1 MRGLAVALGLALLT
15 SAAGAADPAE
25 VRTRG
30 GLHADYGRLVFD
42 WGSDVGY
49 EVELGD
55 GELKVTFDRPFTSS
69 FAEAEKRLAGYIG
82 RGRISDDGR
91 SVVFPLRRPVSPKAF
106 PVRQSIVVD
115 LHHAPQP
122 GAAGTR
128 RASPPAPVVKVRAG
142 EHPGYTRFVFD
153 WPDAVE
159 YDLSG
164 SGDDTLLA
172 FAKPARLD
180 TDSLT
185 KKVVRLLDA
194 GGADT
199 TDIVSAVRFS
209 VPADQEVRHFRLGD
223 RIVVDLLKKRQPVAV
238 AAKTVAKAPAK
249 KARQAE
255 PAREPLAPTLVSPA
269 PVSPT
274 PISPAPIPPTPA
286 PQVVARQAPA
296 PEPAV
301 EAVPPTVVAK
311 APAAEERDLPRAFSV
326 MPIPDGQ
333 THRPTG
339 TVFAAAIAAATAPVE
354 VVPPR
359 IVPEASP
366 PAEPA
371 ADARAKGAGPEIEV
385 GFTRAGEAF
394 SLSFPGLSDAR
405 ASVFS
410 RAGGAWVV
418 FDRPAE
424 LRLDRLKAAAP
435 EIAAGAAVIGHSTA
449 SVLRIED
456 AAEHGLAA
464 RLDGT
469 MWVVDFRTS
478 DRPPHRPLGVIPE
491 SASPGA
497 GLSIAAAGA
506 GDPIPLIDPEVGD
519 RLVVVPLPEPDT
531 GLAEAREYLEVQLL
545 ASAQGLAMAQ
555 RGDGLR
561 VSTDGGRIRITTD
574 AGLLLAREPVSGSGP
589 AMARAE
595 PDGSRADVAA
605 DVPLLLDL
613 AHWQR
618 PDEPFAEAR
627 RRLEAAVLNSHPEA
641 LEATRL
647 ELVRFYLARGLA
659 AEALGALEAAGPE
672 AAASLGGPLLHAIRG
687 AGNLLAHRLEAAE
700 ADLFHADLD
709 GSDEAALWRAAFH
722 VMRGDVA
729 RAAPLF
735 EKGWPVV
742 AGYPKWLRQELAL
755 RAAEAA
761 LAQGEDERASGYLS
775 AATAETAPH
784 ALRSRA
790 RFLEGRVLAER
801 GDTADALALWST
813 VTGGADQMAHAKAE
827 LAAVRLGLEEGMIEL
842 EQAVERLERLRFAWR
857 GDAIEFETLELL
869 GRSYLAAGDHAGG
882 LATLREAVT
891 LFADSLDTAPAT
903 ELMAQTFRRLFVEGE
918 VRDLP
923 PLKAVSIYH
932 EYRELTPI
940 GEEGDRVVRDL
951 AARLVG
957 LDLLEPA
964 AELLD
969 NQVRYRLQGERRA
982 RTAAD
987 LALIHLLDRKPA
999 AAVEVLR
1006 MTEVPGLP
1014 QDLASRRRIMLAR
1027 GLWETGSA
1035 EEAIGAIAADASRE
1049 AESLRADIYWKA
1061 ARWADAAQV
1070 YGRMAPASAEHELS
1084 ADDARMVLKW
1094 GIALTLGQ
1102 DAAGARRLGARYGEA
1117 MADGPFAAAFRM
1129 ITAGPPASGESLA
1142 AITDTLADVDDFQ
1155 AYLKGYRSAL
1165 EKSAAVGSPGSDS
1178 TS

>member
-1 MRGLAVALGLALLT
+1 MRRLAVALGLALLT
-15 SAAGAADPAE
+15 SAAGAADLAE

-42 WGSDVGY
+42 WSSDVGY
-49 EVELGD
+49 KVELGD
-55 GELKVTFDRPFTSS
+55 GQLKVTFDRPFISS

-91 SVVFPLRRPVSPKAF
+91 SVVFPLRRSVSPKAF
-106 PVRQSIVVD
+106 PVGQSIVVD
-115 LHHAPQP
+115 LHHAARP
-122 GAAGTR
+122 GPVDTR
-128 RASPPAPVVKVRAG
+128 RASPPAPLVKVRAG

-153 WPDAVE
+153 WPKAVE

-180 TDSLT
+180 TDNLT
-185 KKVVRLLDA
+185 KKAVRLLDA

-209 VPADQEVRHFRLGD
+209 VPADREVRHFRLGD
-223 RIVVDLLKKRQPVAV
+223 RIVVDLLKRRQPVAV
-238 AAKTVAKAPAK
+238 AAKAAADTPAK
-249 KARQAE
+249 KARQGTQQAKTESRPAE
-255 PAREPLAPTLVSPA
+255 PEAAATQKADPTLEPRPLPPA
-269 PVSPT
+269 PV
-274 PISPAPIPPTPA
+274 

-296 PEPAV
+296 PEPTV
-301 EAVPPTVVAK
+301 EAVPPTIVAEV
-311 APAAEERDLPRAFSV
+311 PVAEERDLPRAFSV
-326 MPIPDGQ
+326 MPVLDRQ
-333 THRPTG
+333 EHRPTG
-339 TVFAAAIAAATAPVE
+339 TEAAAALAVPTAPVD
-354 VVPPR
+354 VVPTR
-359 IVPEASP
+359 VLPEASQRSMP
-366 PAEPA
+366 EAAAAE
-371 ADARAKGAGPEIEV
+371 KSGAPQIEV
-385 GFTRAGEAF
+385 GYAHNREEF
-394 SLSFPGLSDAR
+394 SLSFPGLDDAR
-405 ASVFS
+405 AAAFS

-418 FDRPAE
+418 FDRQAD
-424 LRLDRLKAAAP
+424 LRLDRLERAAP
-435 EIAAGAAVIGHSTA
+435 ELAAGAIVIGHSEA

-456 AAEHGLAA
+456 AAEHGLNV
-464 RLDGT
+464 RQEGGV
-469 MWVVDFRTS
+469 WVVDFRTS
-478 DRPPHRPLGVIPE
+478 DPSIHRPLDVTPE

-497 GLSIAAAGA
+497 GLGIAAAGA
-506 GDPIPLIDPEVGD
+506 GEPIPLIDPEVGD
-519 RLVVVPLPEPDT
+519 RLVVVPLPEPGT
-531 GLAEAREYLEVQLL
+531 GLAEAREYPEVQLL
-545 ASAQGLAMAQ
+545 ASAQGVAMAQ
-555 RGDGLR
+555 RGDGLQ
-561 VSTDGGRIRITTD
+561 VSTDGDRIRITTG
-574 AGLLLAREPVSGSGP
+574 AGLLLAREPVQSEEP
-589 AMARAE
+589 ATARVVE
-595 PDGSRADVAA
+595 TAA
-605 DVPLLLDL
+605 VVPHLLDL
-613 AHWQR
+613 ARWQR
-618 PDEPFAEAR
+618 SDEPFAEAR
-627 RRLEAAVLNSHPEA
+627 KRLEAAVLDSHPEA
-641 LEATRL
+641 LDAARL

-672 AAASLGGPLLHAIRG
+672 AAASLGGPMLRAIRG
-687 AGNLLAHRLEAAE
+687 AGNLLAHRLEAAK
-700 ADLFHADLD
+700 ADLFHVDLD
-709 GSDEAALWRAAFH
+709 GSDEAAVWRAALH
-722 VMRGDVA
+722 VMRGDA
-729 RAAPLF
+729 AKAAPLF
-735 EKGWPVV
+735 EQGWPVV
-742 AGYPKWLRQELAL
+742 YAYPKWLRQELAL

-761 LAQGEDERASGYLS
+761 LAKGEDDQANLYLT
-775 AATAETAPH
+775 AATAESGPH
-784 ALRSRA
+784 ALKSRA

-801 GDTADALALWST
+801 GDAADALAVWNT
-813 VTGGADQMAHAKAE
+813 VAGGTDQLAHAKAE
-827 LAAVRLGLEEGMIEL
+827 LAAVRLGLEEGLIGR

-857 GDAIEFETLELL
+857 GDRIEFETLELL
-869 GRSYLAAGDHAGG
+869 GRSYLAAGDHANG

-891 LFADSLDTAPAT
+891 LFAESLDTAPVT
-903 ELMAQTFRRLFVEGE
+903 ELMAQTFRRLFVDGE

-1035 EEAIGAIAADASRE
+1035 EAALAVIAADVSRE
-1049 AESLRADIYWKA
+1049 AESLRADIYWKE

-1070 YGRMAPASAEHELS
+1070 YARMAPASGQRELA
-1084 ADDARMVLKW
+1084 ADAARTVLKW

-1117 MADGPFAAAFRM
+1117 MAHGPFAAAFRM

-1142 AITDTLADVDDFQ
+1142 AITDTLAEVDDFQ
-1155 AYLKGYRSAL
+1155 TYLKGYRSAL
-1165 EKSAAVGSPGSDS
+1165 EKSAAAGTPLSGS